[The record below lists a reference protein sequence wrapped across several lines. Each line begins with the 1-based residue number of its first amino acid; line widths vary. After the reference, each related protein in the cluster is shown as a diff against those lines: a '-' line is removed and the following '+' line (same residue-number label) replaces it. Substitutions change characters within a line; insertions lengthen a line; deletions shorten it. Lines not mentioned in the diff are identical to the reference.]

1 VKFRKIQPKR
11 TGDDEGTVEIG
22 NTENRH
28 GDFRVNQPRRFV
40 PETGQYL
47 LKIGKWNKKTVEN
60 NVMTSTKF
68 VHANSP

>member
-1 VKFRKIQPKR
+1 LENSEKKSVKFRKIQPKR

-47 LKIGKWNKKTVEN
+47 LKIGKWNKKN
-60 NVMTSTKF
+60 RGKQC
-68 VHANSP
+68 HDIY

>member
-68 VHANSP
+68 IHANSP

>member
-11 TGDDEGTVEIG
+11 SGDDEGTVEIG

-28 GDFRVNQPRRFV
+28 GDFQVNQPRRFV

-68 VHANSP
+68 IHANSP